1 MIKWIISLVVIV
13 ALVITAINIYL
24 APNNLRGCGT
34 TPDGSS
40 KCPKVDAIV
49 AISGGDTS
57 TRTEKAIQ
65 LFKNGW
71 GDRLVLAGAAK
82 DTSGP
87 SNAQAMK
94 TQAIAEGVPA
104 DKIDIDE
111 ASSSTSEN
119 ALDVKAILSDH
130 SAQSIIL
137 VTSGYHQRRAY
148 LEFQRQLGSGFRI
161 LNAPTDDVDWNFW
174 WWTTPRGWWL
184 AGGELVK
191 IAAFYMGQH

>member
-1 MIKWIISLVVIV
+1 MIRWIIGLIV
-13 ALVITAINIYL
+13 FLTLVITVISFYL
-24 APNNLRGCGT
+24 SPNSLSGCGDK
-34 TPDGSS
+34 PDGSPQCS
-40 KCPKVDAIV
+40 KVDAIV
-49 AISGGDTS
+49 AISGGDTT

-87 SNAQAMK
+87 SNAKAMK
-94 TQAIAEGVPA
+94 NQAEAEGVPA

-111 ASSSTSEN
+111 QSSTTSQN
-119 ALDVKAILSDH
+119 ALDVKTILSDH
-130 SAQSIIL
+130 SAQSMIL

-148 LEFQRQLGSGFRI
+148 LEFQSQLGPEFKI

-184 AGGELVK
+184 AGSELVK